1 MTKTTAKEV
10 IYKIEEVKNIM
21 HENIEKAAENC
32 VKLESIDRK
41 AEELMVDAA
50 VFQTTAKELKN
61 KLWWKNMK
69 IWLIFAVAIVV
80 IILIIFAIVYTDNQ
94 SFQKSN

>member
-61 KLWWKNMK
+61 KLWWKQMK
-69 IWLIFAVAIVV
+69 MWFIISGIVLVV
-80 IILIIFAIVYTDNQ
+80 IGILVAVIYTQ
-94 SFQKSN
+94 ISSQKSS